1 MWEKLAEEWQY
12 WYWAVIALACLGL
25 EMALPGVA
33 FLWIAVGAFIL
44 CGMALLFPIFGL
56 GLQLIIFS
64 VMSTVL
70 VYISHKYI
78 KKNDIASDRPH
89 LSNKSAQYI
98 GNFYDLIE
106 PIENGIGKIKAGD
119 SLWRVEGEDMPT
131 GTRVVV
137 TGCKGATFTVEKAE
151 PGAPVPETSST
162 EEETNE
168 E

>member
-1 MWEKLAEEWQY
+1 MWEKLAEGWQY

-44 CGMALLFPIFGL
+44 CGMALLFPAFGL
-56 GLQLIIFS
+56 GVQLIIFS
-64 VMSTVL
+64 IMSTIL

-78 KKNDIASDRPH
+78 KKNDIASDRPN

-98 GNFYDLIE
+98 GNFYDLVE
-106 PIENGIGKIKAGD
+106 PIQNSIGKIKAGD
-119 SLWRVEGEDMPT
+119 SLWRVEGKDMPK

-137 TGCKGATFTVEKAE
+137 TGSKGATLIVEKAE
-151 PGAPVPETSST
+151 AGAPIPEVST
-162 EEETNE
+162 KEVEE
-168 E
+168 